1 MFRVKSMKWL
11 SQKRT
16 LYYFCTG
23 PNSVYVVYAPLYN
36 PINFR
41 LRWNS
46 GEKNIRDGQF
56 EIQVETECLLFK
68 GLETRQMVL
77 HGKWLNGI
85 VTA

>member
-41 LRWNS
+41 LRSSSAENLF
-46 GEKNIRDGQF
+46 GKQILNKELGGT
-56 EIQVETECLLFK
+56 VERKIFAMGNLRSK
-68 GLETRQMVL
+68 
-77 HGKWLNGI
+77 
-85 VTA
+85 